1 MSELNVEIDLA
12 KCLTQH
18 GFVLHM
24 NEIFQFPGDFWNAV
38 SVVDSGMQD
47 LGWIAEQRVDI
58 TQINLN
64 KAKKKSNDGPNH
76 GLKWAMDRFD
86 MYQRYWDRPGRK
98 KSFHVACRG

>member
-24 NEIFQFPGDFWNAV
+24 NEIFQFGRLLECRQRRRQRHAGPGLDCGAAHRHHA
-38 SVVDSGMQD
+38 DQP
-47 LGWIAEQRVDI
+47 EQGE
-58 TQINLN
+58 
-64 KAKKKSNDGPNH
+64 KKPNDGPNH